1 MAEIGGM
8 LAAGALKVAAGKL
21 AEAAGD
27 RVMLQWRF
35 KEDLEGM
42 KDTTESIQAVLEDAE
57 RQSLQDKS
65 AKLWLE
71 RLTRAS
77 YDISDMF
84 DEFEVNKTR
93 RKSALRK
100 FKVLNPCLPLSSEV
114 RMAVKMKK
122 IREKLANISKE
133 RQNYSFTASNR
144 SNDHQVINDRATS
157 SEVIEAEVLGRN
169 LEKQRI
175 IDLLGRAPASLELII
190 LPIYGIGGIGKTTL
204 AQLLFND
211 THFKDYEKAWVYV
224 SQTFDMSKI
233 KEIVRSQLRLEQGQL
248 VANPQEQDA
257 GPSAPMSI
265 LIVLDDLWEE
275 DDFKL
280 DELKKSLKLIGNG
293 HKVHAIATTRDA
305 AIAEKVKT
313 IDAHNIQALSA
324 DVCWTIIKSKIVGFE
339 GRSDQKRFEDIG
351 MEIAKK
357 CGGVALAAQAI
368 GYILRI
374 KTEFNQWVSVKDSG
388 FWNVS
393 SSSSGSSPYDN
404 VLASLKLSYS
414 TMPPHLRLCFGYCAV
429 FPKGSNMAKDKLIYQ
444 WRALG
449 FIKASDG
456 FATWQQLGENCIKQL
471 LEMSFFQRSKS
482 SLIGVEDAVFTM
494 HDLVHD
500 LARLIMGDEI
510 LDASTKCNNIGGRK
524 VRYAFLADCSKPL
537 NSFVTCPDKIRA
549 LHFLRS
555 GQTGHNDV
563 ATYSKKTRA
572 LCFLGSDGIRHCPV
586 GFSTAKY
593 LRVLD
598 LANCSLEMLP
608 SSIGEL
614 RLLRYLNAPR
624 INDRVIP
631 SCITKLSK
639 LIFLGLR
646 ISLNLSELPESIGE
660 MESLMYLDISGC
672 CSIRKLPKSFEKLES
687 LVHLDF
693 SFCTR
698 LSSTAEAFSRL
709 TKLQYLNLSWNNV
722 LALGVLSEVIK
733 NLTEVRYLN
742 LSSIGDQ
749 ESESWDDFFDSV
761 STLSNLEHLDLSRNY
776 DFKTIPDSLCSL
788 KKLHTLDLHYC
799 VNLRRLPENM
809 SRMDNLKFLNVKNCD
824 SLDMST
830 LPITKSSIMLPNFVV
845 SDFEGEKG
853 SNLFLL
859 KDANPHELAIRRL
872 ENVRSIEEA
881 RRIQLKEKQNLKI
894 LTLDWTSGSK
904 GFVEDMELLGALML
918 PSSLECFVLRG
929 YNNVSFTPAWLK
941 GFACNLTNLSKVTL
955 EGLSQC
961 SSLPPLGQ
969 LPNLCK
975 LSLQAMPSLT
985 KIDRGFCGHGMKAFA
1000 RLEDLTIS
1008 DMENLEEWT
1017 VAYSNGEG
1025 AAEEFMFP
1033 ELRFLEISGCRK
1045 LRVRPCPPRVTRQW
1059 TIKDSDGVLLRGCGE
1074 SGPHTGSSTTS
1085 AFVRELVAI
1094 SCRTPMNQWKLLRQL
1109 RGVYSLSI
1117 HDCSDVS
1124 SSPEVARTLVS
1135 HPSWEQSKV
1144 LGDLVSLERLTF
1156 YGCEGLMSFPEFI
1169 TQLPNL
1175 NYLAVRFCPELSKWC
1190 EDNKTKIGHIKK
1202 RVVTLRARQEPQS
1215 RGLVEDLALLGLELQ

>member
-8 LAAGALKVAAGKL
+8 LAAGALKLAAGKL
-21 AEAAGD
+21 AEATGD

-35 KEDLEGM
+35 KEDLEAM
-42 KDTTESIQAVLEDAE
+42 KDTTESIEAVLEDAE
-57 RQSLQDKS
+57 RQSLHDKS

-93 RKSALRK
+93 RKSTLRK
-100 FKVLNPCLPLSSEV
+100 FKVLNPCLTLPSEV
-114 RMAVKMKK
+114 RMADKMKK
-122 IREKLANISKE
+122 IREKLENMSKE

-169 LEKQRI
+169 LEKQKI
-175 IDLLGRAPASLELII
+175 TDLLTRAPASSELII

-211 THFKDYEKAWVYV
+211 THFEDYEKAWVYV

-257 GPSAPMSI
+257 GPSAPKSI

-293 HKVHAIATTRDA
+293 HKVHVIVTTRDA

-324 DVCWTIIKSKIVGFE
+324 NVCWTIMKSKIVGFE
-339 GRSDQKRFEDIG
+339 GRSDKKIFEDIG

-368 GYILRI
+368 GYILRF
-374 KTEFNQWVSVKDSG
+374 KTEFNEWVSVKDSG

-393 SSSSGSSPYDN
+393 SSGSSSGSSPYDN

-414 TMPPHLRLCFGYCAV
+414 TMPPHLRLCFAYCAV
-429 FPKGSNMAKDKLIYQ
+429 FPKGSDMAKDELIYQ

-482 SLIGVEDAVFTM
+482 SSIRVEDAVFTM

-500 LARLIMGDEI
+500 LARLIMGDEL
-510 LDASTKCNNIGGRK
+510 LDASTN
-524 VRYAFLADCSKPL
+524 KPL
-537 NSFVTCPDKIRA
+537 NSFVTCPDKIRT
-549 LHFLRS
+549 LRFLRS
-555 GQTGHNDV
+555 GQTEHYDA
-563 ATYSKKTRA
+563 ATYSEKTRA
-572 LCFLGSDGIRHCPV
+572 LCFLGSDGIRNCPV

-598 LANCSLEMLP
+598 LAECSLKKLP

-624 INDRVIP
+624 IHDRVVP

-639 LIFLGLR
+639 LIFLGLPHSPK
-646 ISLNLSELPESIGE
+646 ISELPESIGE
-660 MESLMYLDISGC
+660 MESLMYLDLSDCSG
-672 CSIRKLPKSFEKLES
+672 IRELPKSFEKLES

-693 SFCTR
+693 SWCSR
-698 LSSTAEAFSRL
+698 LSSTPEAFCRL
-709 TKLQYLNLSWNNV
+709 TKLQYLNFSDNYH
-722 LALGVLSEVIK
+722 LALRVLSEVIK
-733 NLTEVRYLN
+733 NLIELRYLK
-742 LSSIGDQ
+742 LSGIEDQ
-749 ESESWDDFFDSV
+749 ESESWDDFFDSII
-761 STLSNLEHLDLSRNY
+761 TLSNLEHLDLSSNCGL
-776 DFKTIPDSLCSL
+776 KTIPDSLCSH
-788 KKLHTLDLHYC
+788 KKLRTLDLNYC

-809 SRMDNLKFLNVKNCD
+809 SRMDNLKFLNADFCK

-830 LPITKSSIMLPNFVV
+830 WPITKSSIMLPTFVV
-845 SDFEGEKG
+845 SHFEGEEG
-853 SNLFLL
+853 SNLVLL
-859 KDANPHELAIRRL
+859 KDENPHELAIRRL

-929 YNNVSFTPAWLK
+929 YNSVSFTPAWLK
-941 GFACNLTNLSKVTL
+941 GFASNLTNLSEITL

-961 SSLPPLGQ
+961 NSLPPLGQ
-969 LPNLCK
+969 LPKLFT
-975 LSLQAMPSLT
+975 LSLKAMPSLT
-985 KIDRGFCGHGMKAFA
+985 KIDRGFCGHGVKAFA
-1000 RLEDLTIS
+1000 QLNQLTIS

-1033 ELRFLEISGCRK
+1033 ELCFLVISGCRK
-1045 LRVRPCPPRVTRQW
+1045 LRVSPCPPRVTEQW
-1059 TIKDSDGVLLRGCGE
+1059 TIIDSDRVLLRGCGE
-1074 SGPHTGSSTTS
+1074 SGPHTGSSTSS
-1085 AFVRELVAI
+1085 AFVRCLQVE
-1094 SCRTPMNQWKLLRQL
+1094 SCRTPMNQWKLLRHL
-1109 RGVYSLSI
+1109 RGVDLLAI
-1117 HDCSDVS
+1117 RDCSDVS

-1144 LGDLVSLERLTF
+1144 LGDLGSLKHLSF
-1156 YGCEGLMSFPEFI
+1156 YKCEGLMSFPEFI
-1169 TQLPNL
+1169 KQLPNL
-1175 NYLAVRFCPELSKWC
+1175 NYLHVAYSPELRKWC
-1190 EDNKTKIGHIKK
+1190 EENKTKIGHIRK
-1202 RVVTLRARQEPQS
+1202 PII
-1215 RGLVEDLALLGLELQ
+1215 LVDSEL